1 MKEESKNLS
10 NDELKAIIE
19 EKIQETS
26 KLITK
31 EKPFKMTLG
40 SKNYFLPPIE
50 FMAQFFGLKVTPK
63 SLYDVMKSKDAGLLN
78 ISSSSLHEM
87 PRKGVGKSVF
97 KKFFNALIS
106 INIPSV
112 IRPFY
117 DFLLGN
123 KTELERAYK
132 VNSNAHQ
139 WLAFFN
145 TFDSIIKDP
154 DSDQQQAQLFRYL
167 IHFITQRS
175 YQEVEFF
182 ESLKAKQNEFNLDDK
197 IGMWEKEISPFYSQ
211 NTQISKEALDWIS
224 LLLLDE
230 VKVENL
236 SNEQKSECI
245 YFALELEYDF
255 LINCF
260 ACYEVGYVS
269 LWYDPKECKKWL
281 ISEVLD
287 KYTNQD
293 NKANCF
299 RCFIDVLVEWLK
311 LHNVSISQNDLASC
325 VPYTPSEKID
335 KRDITQDDIEI
346 SKRNKLY
353 KWYRGVDLPS
363 VQSLESFFI
372 NLSELTSSPIDFTLM
387 DVAQMTIGLDKALEV
402 KMELFTREFGSDI
415 DIFGVW
421 KQWLGTYPKYYN
433 YHCNQF
439 NND

>member
-19 EKIQETS
+19 EKIQEAS
-26 KLITK
+26 KSITK

-63 SLYDVMKSKDAGLLN
+63 SLYDVMKSKDAGLPN

-97 KKFFNALIS
+97 KKFANALIN
-106 INIPSV
+106 INISSV
-112 IRPFY
+112 IRPLY

-224 LLLLDE
+224 LHLLDE

-287 KYTNQD
+287 KYTNQ
-293 NKANCF
+293 NNEASCF

-325 VPYTPSEKID
+325 VPYTPSETMDEID
-335 KRDITQDDIEI
+335 FKLAQH
-346 SKRNKLY
+346 NKLY

-372 NLSELTSSPIDFTLM
+372 NLSELASFPIDFSLT

-402 KMELFTREFGSDI
+402 KMELFTREFGLDI
-415 DIFGVW
+415 DVFGVW

-439 NND
+439 KND